1 MSIPY
6 NSPYKVN
13 ITISSILKVVAIAL
27 VLYLCY
33 IIKDVLAL
41 LFVSLIF
48 SAAIDPWVDK
58 MQRFKIPRA
67 ITVLFIY
74 LMATVIITA
83 VVILIIPPITEQV
96 GTLVERFPDYV
107 DKVSSGYYVVKDF
120 TIQHGYLDKIKSAV
134 GGLED
139 NINRAVEGVFS
150 TVSGLFGG
158 VISFFIVLVITFYM
172 VVEEDALKK
181 IVWSLAPPDK
191 QTYIMQL
198 INRMQR
204 QVGYWLRGQLILM
217 FLVGFFTWIGL
228 LFIMPE
234 YALVLGLIA
243 GITEFIPYL
252 GPILGAVPAIF
263 LALTI
268 NPFLALLVAI
278 LYLIIQQVE
287 GNILVPKI
295 MQRAVGLNPIVSIA
309 VLMAGLKIAGIVGG
323 LLSIPVAT
331 ALSVM
336 VKDWVRMR
344 NSKEKIGEE

>member
-120 TIQHGYLDKIKSAV
+120 TIQHGYLDKIKSAA

-228 LFIMPE
+228 LFIMSE

-243 GITEFIPYL
+243 GLTEFIPYL

-309 VLMAGLKIAGIVGG
+309 VLMAGLKIAGIIGG

-344 NSKEKIGEE
+344 NSKEKMGE